1 MDYFAFLFFWFCYAH
16 VYVLMRDRK
25 EGRSKQGQ
33 INNKAKQHSTPKA
46 VMYIY
51 FHVGWHCKSASD
63 GHNTIYTKDN
73 RQFTIM
79 VK

>member
-25 EGRSKQGQ
+25 EGRKEEASK
-33 INNKAKQHSTPKA
+33 
-46 VMYIY
+46 
-51 FHVGWHCKSASD
+51 
-63 GHNTIYTKDN
+63 
-73 RQFTIM
+73 